1 LFSFDDGLAAP
12 ADMREE
18 RLFETEWPGRIVVV
32 LDASLD
38 TKDKG
43 RGINS
48 TVSEKPTR
56 FLLDARVGGES
67 ARLLVSPTSVEGVL
81 GVAFD

>member
-1 LFSFDDGLAAP
+1 MSD
-12 ADMREE
+12 E

-32 LDASLD
+32 LDASLE
-38 TKDKG
+38 TRDKG

-67 ARLLVSPTSVEGVL
+67 ARLLVSPISVEGVL
-81 GVAFD
+81 GEIFD

>member
-1 LFSFDDGLAAP
+1 
-12 ADMREE
+12 MREE

-56 FLLDARVGGES
+56 FLLEARAGGES
-67 ARLLVSPTSVEGVL
+67 ERLPVSPTSVEGAA
-81 GVAFD
+81 GAAFD

>member
-1 LFSFDDGLAAP
+1 
-12 ADMREE
+12 MRDE

-43 RGINS
+43 RGMNS

-67 ARLLVSPTSVEGVL
+67 ERLLVSPTSVDGVM
-81 GVAFD
+81 GATFE

>member
-1 LFSFDDGLAAP
+1 MFSFEDGLAAP

-18 RLFETEWPGRIVVV
+18 RLFETEWPGRIVIV

-43 RGINS
+43 RGMNS

-67 ARLLVSPTSVEGVL
+67 ARLLVSLTSVEGVL